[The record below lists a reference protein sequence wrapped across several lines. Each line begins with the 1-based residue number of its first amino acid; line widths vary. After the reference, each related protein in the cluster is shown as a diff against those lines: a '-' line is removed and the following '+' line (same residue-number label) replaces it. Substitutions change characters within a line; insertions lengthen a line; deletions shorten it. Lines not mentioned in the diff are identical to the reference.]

1 MFVAFILI
9 QKPQKMMFQLLADK
23 KELMELKIVAP
34 LIIYSKSFPPVI
46 IVGNVFFFETEIEE
60 SKTSSLLLNRLYFKS
75 IFPPEHGTE
84 NLTL

>member
-23 KELMELKIVAP
+23 KELIELKIVVP

-46 IVGNVFFFETEIEE
+46 IVGNVLF
-60 SKTSSLLLNRLYFKS
+60 SKLKLKKVKQVACC
-75 IFPPEHGTE
+75 
-84 NLTL
+84 